1 MVHPRPLFHLLLV
14 SFKQRHNFY
23 TEQMWKMIHLVWGDG
38 IQTHDLLIISLLPE
52 PLDQGTSPLI
62 LSNRNYFKIEIKF
75 GHSWKTW
82 RVDFWIT
89 FLSLQRPDSS
99 AGRASVFEQGEAAW
113 DVWRRHAHR
122 PRQGL
127 TPTGILVFEG
137 ETKIGLFFWWD
148 YYFVAIPFY
157 LKNILDIVKKNK
169 ARHRLLHC

>member
-122 PRQGL
+122 PRQGWVRVL
-127 TPTGILVFEG
+127 ARSHSHRHPRLRRGNQNRSLLLV
-137 ETKIGLFFWWD
+137 
-148 YYFVAIPFY
+148 
-157 LKNILDIVKKNK
+157 
-169 ARHRLLHC
+169 RLLFCRNTVLLKKYSWHC